1 MFKNPYLSL
10 IILASAIVGC
20 GGAPAAG
27 PVAKSAHGGTLVTL
41 PDGQGLAE
49 VLVESAAAGRG
60 GRKAKAQAG
69 TKIVAYFLQSDGMD
83 AMSPG
88 PTQTR
93 IKIGMGDKG
102 RVIDLA
108 AEPKEVG
115 KYASAIG
122 LYPDGFVGQLEAT
135 LNGRAVQVPIR
146 IR

>member
-10 IILASAIVGC
+10 IVLASAIVGC
-20 GGAPAAG
+20 GGPPAAG

-69 TKIVAYFLQSDGMD
+69 TKIVAYFLQSDGTD
-83 AMSPG
+83 TMSPG
-88 PTQTR
+88 PTETR
-93 IKIGMGDKG
+93 IKIGMGDNG
-102 RVIDLA
+102 RVIDLS
-108 AEPKEVG
+108 AEPKEAG
-115 KYASAIG
+115 KYASVVG
-122 LYPDGFVGQLEAT
+122 RYPDGFVGQLEAT
-135 LNGRAVQVPIR
+135 LNGRAMQVPIR